1 MDVKPQA
8 TVPDGSV
15 IRGLMTGWNLPVFIV
30 TGIVLYSLMPF
41 PQPALPKNLDH
52 LPHTIGYFV
61 LMLAVLHSATQG
73 GRPGLPRIARCV
85 GLGAAL
91 IAFGGAMELAQG
103 VVGRDEQ
110 WADFTADILGVV
122 AALLVW
128 ALIAGVRFAWRGSR
142 RADVNATR

>member
-41 PQPALPKNLDH
+41 PQPDLPKNLNH
-52 LPHTIGYFV
+52 LPHTVGYFV
-61 LMLAVLHSATQG
+61 LMLAMLHPATQR
-73 GRPGLPRIARCV
+73 GRPGAARVARCV
-85 GLGAAL
+85 GLGVAL
-91 IAFGGAMELAQG
+91 VAFGGVMELAQG
-103 VVGRDEQ
+103 IVGRDEQ
-110 WADFTADILGVV
+110 WADFTADIQGVV

-128 ALIAGVRFAWRGSR
+128 ALIAAVRSAWRGVR
-142 RADVNATR
+142 RSTVTSTR